1 MSYRALHRWLPDR
14 AKGVAGVALLLGL
27 VLLEKSPLHAGELAS
42 FPAGTGGWN
51 MGTLAV
57 GNVTGNS
64 TPEIIVPYRT
74 TGGLWHLDA
83 FQPNGTR
90 LSGFPYGG
98 TTQEINVSPTLY
110 DLDGDGLEEIIFTQ
124 GHNVIALRGNGT
136 VLWSTTVN
144 YSNYVPDSGFM
155 AVTNGFYWSNGGG
168 FISRLPSTAVFSS
181 QVSSPIVA
189 DINGDGV
196 KEVVTAW
203 KIDPDSASNHQDF
216 NPFINDIWGSGEWG
230 TMGEVWSGGVMFF
243 NAQTGQKNYTYHL
256 HQLVESG
263 LALGRG
269 DAGAS
274 LKTYVLNDSD
284 SVAAFDATKP
294 HGLHGNGNL
303 HKQFGKN
310 QRLITGSYQLGADIY
325 AVDIDGDGLDE
336 VLVGSTQ
343 SNPLWQPNETILD
356 DDGTV
361 MWRKWKPAVTIPVT
375 QWQNNSCMIPVN
387 PDHDNRIDVLS
398 FTHAH
403 EIAFR
408 SWNGVELVD
417 RSGWPK
423 NFYPQLPT
431 PPVVGDVDGDGA
443 EEIVIG
449 TYDPANASV
458 NGTLYVF
465 ALDGSVKNS
474 VSVAGG
480 LKHIP
485 TLADVTGDGGVEV
498 IYRSLA
504 GRVYIQNFGAN
515 RTGLV
520 SWATHR
526 SNQKRDGNLGV
537 SLYPA
542 GTPVITQKDG
552 GYRRA
557 SFSWSITGSALAWR
571 IYRAENPDG
580 PFTPIITL
588 TGDKRAHTDY
598 LLKAGSQYVYEVE
611 AVYADRS
618 VRSAPFAVL
627 SQMNGNL
634 LTNGGFEENSESHW
648 DKWFTGELSWTNMM
662 TTASGVYGGRS
673 AMQVNLTNHTSNG
686 TISQYGQYGTPDGN
700 MPVVSGQL
708 YSMGGFF
715 KSKGL
720 SQPSEHWLEWS
731 STVTAENT
739 NARPARPWPLYFTPH
754 FTIGTNATEWTYA
767 NRAFVMPAGFPN
779 AEVGARYTV
788 NGATS
793 GSFMMDDVFFRA
805 MPSPN
810 DANWTEL
817 LPLGATWKYSVMTPA
832 SDWYARGFNDSAWSS
847 GKAKLGTGG
856 GPRNIVT
863 SITPQKDAYYFRRS
877 FNVPTEMFEEFL
889 LSATC
894 TRGANGKALEIYLNG
909 VKLVTSGIDTVS
921 DQGNDVLYYDLTPF
935 IGLLQPGE
943 NVIAV
948 MLNNVWSSWDDV
960 AFDLRLQA
968 MSYAPTTA
976 SFDNIIWKTGLID
989 QLLGVELEMIVPPK
1003 SVWRLESSDSLS
1015 SPNWQLM
1022 EVINDRPEGSFTVR
1036 DIGQGGRVP
1045 PLLAPR
1051 RFYRLSP
1058 Y

>member
-1 MSYRALHRWLPDR
+1 M
-14 AKGVAGVALLLGL
+14 LLLACG
-27 VLLEKSPLHAGELAS
+27 LLEKSPLHAGEVAS
-42 FPAGTGGWN
+42 FPAGTGGWHL
-51 MGTLAV
+51 GTLAV

-64 TPEIIVPYRT
+64 MPEIIVPYRT
-74 TGGLWHLDA
+74 TGGLWYLDA

-90 LSGFPYGG
+90 LAGFPYGG
-98 TTQEINVSPTLY
+98 TSQEINVSPTLC

-124 GHNVIALRGNGT
+124 GNNVIALRGNGT
-136 VLWSTTVN
+136 VMWSNAVDYT
-144 YSNYVPDSGFM
+144 NYVPDSGFM

-189 DINGDGV
+189 DIDGDGV

-203 KIDPDSASNHQDF
+203 KIDPDSTSNHQDF

-230 TMGEVWSGGVMFF
+230 TMGEVWSGGVVFF
-243 NAQTGQKNYTYHL
+243 DAATGAKNYTYHL

-274 LKTYVLNDSD
+274 LKTYVLSDSD

-294 HGLHGNGNL
+294 HGVYGKGNL

-310 QRLITGSYQLGADIY
+310 QRLLTGSYQLGADIY
-325 AVDIDGDGLDE
+325 AADIDGDGLDE

-361 MWRKWKPAVTIPVT
+361 MWRKWKAAVTIPVT

-387 PDHDNRIDVLS
+387 PDHDNRVDVLS
-398 FTHAH
+398 FTHSH

-408 SWNGVELVD
+408 YWNGVELVD
-417 RSGWPK
+417 HAGWPK
-423 NFYPQLPT
+423 SFYPQLPT
-431 PPVVGDVDGDGA
+431 APVVGDVDGDGA
-443 EEIVIG
+443 EEIVVG
-449 TYDPANASV
+449 TYDPANTSA

-465 ALDGSVKNS
+465 ALDGSVKSS
-474 VSVAGG
+474 VTVPGG

-485 TLADVTGDGGVEV
+485 AIADVTGDGGVEV

-504 GRVYIQNFGAN
+504 GRVYIQNFGAS
-515 RTGLV
+515 RASSV

-526 SNQKRDGNLGV
+526 GNRQRDGNLGV

-542 GTPVITQKDG
+542 GTPIITHKES

-557 SFSWSITGSALAWR
+557 SFSWSINGSALAWR
-571 IYRAENPDG
+571 IYRAENPNG
-580 PFTPIITL
+580 PFTPVITL
-588 TGDKRAHTDY
+588 TGDKWEHTDY
-598 LLKAGSQYVYEVE
+598 FLKAGSQYVYEVE

-648 DKWFTGELSWTNMM
+648 DKWFTGELSWTNMT

-673 AMQVNLTNHTSNG
+673 AMQVSLTNHTSNG
-686 TISQYGQYGTPDGN
+686 TISQYSQYGTPDGN
-700 MPVVSGQL
+700 LSVVTGKL

-731 STVTAENT
+731 STITAENT

-754 FTIGTNATEWTYA
+754 FTIGTNATEWTYV
-767 NRAFVMPAGFPN
+767 NRTFVMPPGFPN
-779 AEVGARYTV
+779 VEVGARYTV

-793 GSFMMDDVFFRA
+793 GSFLMDDVFFRA
-805 MPSPN
+805 MPSPI
-810 DANWTEL
+810 DTNWTEL
-817 LPLGATWKYSVMTPA
+817 LPFGATWKYSTVAPA
-832 SDWYARGFNDSAWSS
+832 ADWFAQGFNDGAWSS
-847 GKAKLGTGG
+847 GKAKLGVGG
-856 GPRNIVT
+856 GPRNV
-863 SITPQKDAYYFRRS
+863 ITQISPQKDVYYFRRT
-877 FNVPTEMFEEFL
+877 FTAPADPWEEFL

-894 TRGANGKALEIYLNG
+894 TQGANGKALEIYLNG

-968 MSYAPTTA
+968 MSYAPVTA
-976 SFDNIIWKTGLID
+976 GFGKINWDPGLIT
-989 QLLGVELEMIVPPK
+989 QLLGVELEVFAPNNSI
-1003 SVWRLESSDSLS
+1003 WRLESSESLS

-1022 EVINDRPEGSFTVR
+1022 ETLSGSSANESVTLR
-1036 DIGQGGRVP
+1036 DVGQGGRVP
-1045 PLLAPR
+1045 PWLVPR
-1051 RFYRLSP
+1051 RFYRLAP